1 LHEDDEAEE
10 ERKQKL
16 KRTLEQEAMAKG
28 WQEMPLLF
36 DIMDNDNSGTID
48 RKELTTTMSGLIKD
62 NGLNVSIGDCHA
74 IMSEVDLNRDN
85 QLDRREFGCFLSR
98 FSLAADLSLAE
109 VTYYLKKQNEEL
121 EAQRKRSA
129 LDIHSLEK
137 GWADMP
143 RLFAL
148 WDKDSDGTLSREEIA
163 LGINRWRSIHR
174 EECKITLAE
183 CLQLMDEV
191 DVDGNRTLDQMEFGK

>member
-1 LHEDDEAEE
+1 MQ
-10 ERKQKL
+10 RKRQ
-16 KRTLEQEAMAKG
+16 TLDQEAMAKG

-36 DIMDNDNSGTID
+36 DTMDTDNSGTID
-48 RKELTTTMSGLIKD
+48 RKELAASMTRLIKD
-62 NGLNVSIGDCHA
+62 NGLNFSVENCHA
-74 IMSEVDLNRDN
+74 IMTEVDLNRDN

-109 VTYYLKKQNEEL
+109 VTYYLKEQNEGIEK
-121 EAQRKRSA
+121 RKRSSVEV
-129 LDIHSLEK
+129 DSLEK

-148 WDKDSDGTLSREEIA
+148 WDKDGDGKLNREEIA
-163 LGINRWRSIHR
+163 MGINRWRTLHR
-174 EECKITLAE
+174 GECKVTLAE

-191 DVDGNRTLDQMEFGK
+191 DVDGNRTLDKMEFGKW